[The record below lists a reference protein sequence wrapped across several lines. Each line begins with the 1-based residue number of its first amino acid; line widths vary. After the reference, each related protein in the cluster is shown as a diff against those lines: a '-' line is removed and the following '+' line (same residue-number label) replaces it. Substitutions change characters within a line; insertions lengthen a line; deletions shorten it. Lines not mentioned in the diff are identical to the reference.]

1 LTVDR
6 NLSFQQPVVDFD
18 VAVVVLRATSNRLV
32 DLEALVPEML
42 EALPEI
48 KPGQVMWIGI

>member
-1 LTVDR
+1 LVR

-32 DLEALVPEML
+32 DLEALVPDML